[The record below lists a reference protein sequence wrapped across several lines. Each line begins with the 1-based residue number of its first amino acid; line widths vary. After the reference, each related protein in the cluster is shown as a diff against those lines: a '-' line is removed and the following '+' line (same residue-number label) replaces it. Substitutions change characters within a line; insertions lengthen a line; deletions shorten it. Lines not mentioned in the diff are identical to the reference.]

1 MLYSAADLSWSLASM
16 VEARI
21 GPSKLPLAPL
31 TLAVP
36 MAVRISSID
45 SPSAASADV
54 LAWMR
59 TAGRCPPLMLTRPM
73 PGNCDSFCAMRV
85 STRSSS
91 LGSGIVLEVIAS
103 ARIGASAGFTLL

>member
-1 MLYSAADLSWSLASM
+1 
-16 VEARI
+16 
-21 GPSKLPLAPL
+21 
-31 TLAVP
+31 
-36 MAVRISSID
+36 
-45 SPSAASADV
+45 
-54 LAWMR
+54 
-59 TAGRCPPLMLTRPM
+59 MLTRPM